1 MRMRKVLSAFM
12 CVLFGV
18 IYAQNDND
26 DIFVKIKQDH
36 NEKQFFKSVFEN
48 PALMPVFGK
57 HKFSKIKAT
66 YSKLK
71 DEAYL
76 IQKPDQ
82 EENVQLSAS
91 SFFPTDSVTTLW
103 SKASYQNLKQR
114 NVVLN
119 ESIDYNLLYPYLTAD
134 TVGGDLNNEKYYFS
148 GGYAKTLGKVNLGA
162 FLSYKATLA
171 SRSRDPRVRNVSS
184 DLELKG
190 GVAFNDF
197 IGSYVGF
204 YANYQKYSQSNSLRF
219 FSIISNPVVYHLN
232 GLGYFNSLLRGARLD
247 AFYEGNG
254 YGAGFQFSPT
264 KNQDIWFTVDFK
276 QLEIGK
282 FIREELSAQSS
293 ILTNRNLDI
302 HLLKLFKRQKSSTL
316 GVKISYRSS
325 EKVGVESIL
334 SARSGIGLQ
343 ILAQNEN
350 YLLENNIYELSGLYL
365 REKTNS
371 LLSVTPYVNYQQY
384 NEDYL
389 LVRSFQYFDYL
400 SFGIDSHYLNKVN
413 NKIIFSC
420 FLNLK
425 YKSVL
430 EVSSLLRNDSEVSLS
445 NMVASNF
452 NILSSDFSQA
462 DINLKIDYKVK
473 DDLNLFFSLGTNL
486 LLLEDNR
493 LNYFHSFST
502 GVSF

>member
-1 MRMRKVLSAFM
+1 MRKVLLVFM
-12 CVLFGV
+12 CVLCGV
-18 IYAQNDND
+18 IYAQDDNK

-57 HKFSKIKAT
+57 YKFSKIKAT

-76 IQKPDQ
+76 IQKPNQ

-103 SKASYQNLKQR
+103 GKVSYQNLKQR

-119 ESIDYNLLYPYLTAD
+119 ESIDYDLLYPYLTAD

-162 FLSYKATLA
+162 FLSYRATLA

-184 DLELKG
+184 DLELKAG
-190 GVAFNDF
+190 IAFNDF
-197 IGSYVGF
+197 IGSYVGA

-232 GLGYFNSLLRGARLD
+232 GLGYFNSLLRGSRLD
-247 AFYEGNG
+247 AFYEGSG

-264 KNQDIWFTVDFK
+264 KNQDIWFTLDYK

-282 FIREELSAQSS
+282 FITEELSTQSS
-293 ILTNRNLDI
+293 VLTNRNLDV
-302 HLLKLFKRQKSSTL
+302 HLLKLFKRENSSTL
-316 GVKISYRSS
+316 GVKLSYRSS

-334 SARSGIGLQ
+334 SARNGIGLQ

-350 YLLENNIYELSGLYL
+350 YLLKNNTYELSGLYL
-365 REKTNS
+365 KEKRNS

-400 SFGIDSHYLNKVN
+400 SFGVNSHYLNKIN
-413 NKIIFSC
+413 NKTIFSC
-420 FLNLK
+420 SLNLK

-430 EVSSLLRNDSEVSLS
+430 EGSSLLRNDSEISLS

-452 NILSSDFSQA
+452 NFLSSGFSQA
-462 DINLKIDYKVK
+462 DINLKIDYKLK
-473 DDLNLFFSLGTNL
+473 EDLNLFWSVNSNL
-486 LLLEDNR
+486 LLFEENR
-493 LNYFHSFST
+493 LNYYYSIST
-502 GVSF
+502 GISF